1 VRAHLPFILPQPDAE
16 TLELRARVDR
26 ALDAALEELVADVAE
41 EAPEAVP
48 LAESLRDTALGGG
61 KRIRPMFCVWGYRAG
76 DGREED
82 LVIRVAAAIEL
93 LHTFAIVQDDLM
105 DASRVRRNRPA
116 LHLRLGGDDPEDA
129 GAATALLV
137 ADLAMVAADRALS
150 TSGFPPERLLA
161 AYAPYHRM
169 RIAAIAGQYLD
180 VAGVAPGLD
189 EVEAALR
196 VGALK
201 SGGYTVEGPLLVGA
215 ALAGDN
221 PTVHAALRAYGEAAG
236 KAFQI
241 RDDVLGVFGTSEVT
255 GKDEGADL
263 RNRKPTVLLAN
274 AVRKAGVAEGRFLDA
289 RLGHP
294 DLTLGELEQVRQ
306 IILGSGAL
314 EETLALIASLLQEAK
329 RALDVLSI
337 PASAREGLRRMAD
350 LLSLRSEGEL
360 IGE

>member
-1 VRAHLPFILPQPDAE
+1 MRAHLPFILSHPDDE
-16 TLELRARVDR
+16 TLELRARVGR
-26 ALDAALEELVADVAE
+26 ALEATLEELIADVTE
-41 EAPEAVP
+41 EAPEAAP
-48 LAESLRDTALGGG
+48 LAEALRETTLAGG
-61 KRIRPMFCVWGYRAG
+61 KRLRPMFCVWGYRAG

-82 LVIRVAAAIEL
+82 LIIRVAAAIEL

-116 LHLRLGGDDPEDA
+116 LHVRLGGGDPDDT
-129 GAATALLV
+129 GAAKALLV

-150 TSGFPPERLLA
+150 TSGFAPERLLA
-161 AYAPYHRM
+161 ASAPYHRM
-169 RIAAIAGQYLD
+169 RIDAIAGQYLD
-180 VAGVAPGLD
+180 VAGISPALD
-189 EVEAALR
+189 QVEAALQ

-215 ALAGDN
+215 ALAGDD
-221 PTVHAALRAYGEAAG
+221 PSVQSALRAYGAAAG
-236 KAFQI
+236 RAFQI
-241 RDDVLGVFGTSEVT
+241 RDDVLGVFGTPEIT

-274 AVRKAGVAEGRFLDA
+274 AVRSAGEAEGRFLDA
-289 RLGHP
+289 RLGHS

-306 IILGSGAL
+306 IILTSGAL
-314 EETLALIASLLQEAK
+314 EETLALIASLLQKAK

-337 PASAREGLRRMAD
+337 PAPARDGLRRMAD
-350 LLSLRSEGEL
+350 LLALRAEGDL